1 MEVPANG
8 ARGLVL
14 PGARY
19 GTIRAPLT
27 GYRDFTMARTSLEK
41 DKIRILLLEG
51 IHESAVATLKN
62 SGYSN
67 IELLKVA
74 LTGDELKAK
83 VRDAHFVGIRSRT
96 QLTAD
101 VIESAEKLMAI
112 GCFCIGT
119 NQVNL
124 EAALKLG
131 IPVFNAPYSNTRS
144 VAELVI
150 AEAIMLMR
158 GVPER
163 NASCHRGGWL
173 KSAKDSYEV
182 RGKNLGIVG
191 YGNIGAQVSVLA
203 ESMGMK
209 VYFYDV
215 VTKLPLGNATQ
226 VHSLDELLGMSDVVS
241 LHVPDTAGTRWMIK
255 EAQIRAMK
263 PKSYLINAARGKV
276 VDIDALS
283 AALKDGHLLGAAI
296 DVFPEEPK
304 SNDDEFISPLR
315 EFDNVILTPHVGGST
330 QEAQE
335 NIGSEVAEKLVRYSD
350 NGSTLSAVNFP
361 EVSLP
366 SHPNMHRLLHIH
378 KNVPGVLSQINQV
391 FSENGIN
398 IAAQFLQT
406 NAEIG
411 YVVIDVDAG
420 YSQLALE
427 KLRNI
432 DGTIRTRVLF

>member
-1 MEVPANG
+1 

-67 IELLKVA
+67 IELLKGA
-74 LTGDELKAK
+74 LTGDELKDK

-119 NQVNL
+119 NQVDL

-173 KSAKDSYEV
+173 KSAKDSFEV

-226 VHSLDELLGMSDVVS
+226 VHSLDELLGMSGVVS
-241 LHVPDTAGTRWMIK
+241 VHVPDTAGSRWMIK
-255 EAQIRAMK
+255 EAQIRATK
-263 PKSYLINAARGKV
+263 PATYLTYAARGRVNRIETKLPSLKV
-276 VDIDALS
+276 GHRVRAPMEVIPEDPKPNDVDTN
-283 AALKDGHLLGAAI
+283 
-296 DVFPEEPK
+296 P
-304 SNDDEFISPLR
+304 PLR
-315 EFDNVILTPHVGGST
+315 EFDNVHL
-330 QEAQE
+330 
-335 NIGSEVAEKLVRYSD
+335 
-350 NGSTLSAVNFP
+350 
-361 EVSLP
+361 
-366 SHPNMHRLLHIH
+366 
-378 KNVPGVLSQINQV
+378 
-391 FSENGIN
+391 
-398 IAAQFLQT
+398 
-406 NAEIG
+406 
-411 YVVIDVDAG
+411 
-420 YSQLALE
+420 
-427 KLRNI
+427 
-432 DGTIRTRVLF
+432 